1 MSSVPSKLEKN
12 NIDELY
18 RKNQVK
24 SISFLVILS
33 GVLLLTVL
41 LSLRAG
47 SYETPIGELIKGI
60 FGMSDDRKINIVVQ
74 NNRLP
79 RILTAILAG
88 GGLGLAGCIL
98 QAVLPLML
106 TALMLSI
113 FLITCMIHRT
123 ISFHHANLKRLPF
136 L

>member
-1 MSSVPSKLEKN
+1 MNSVPSKLEKN
-12 NIDELY
+12 NLDELY

-24 SISFLVILS
+24 SISFLVTLS

-60 FGMSDDRKINIVVQ
+60 VGMSADRKINIVVQ

-88 GGLGLAGCIL
+88 SGLGLAGCIL
-98 QAVLPLML
+98 QAVLRNPLASSSTL
-106 TALMLSI
+106 GVSQGATFGAAFAIVVLG
-113 FLITCMIHRT
+113 
-123 ISFHHANLKRLPF
+123 RLPIF
-136 L
+136 